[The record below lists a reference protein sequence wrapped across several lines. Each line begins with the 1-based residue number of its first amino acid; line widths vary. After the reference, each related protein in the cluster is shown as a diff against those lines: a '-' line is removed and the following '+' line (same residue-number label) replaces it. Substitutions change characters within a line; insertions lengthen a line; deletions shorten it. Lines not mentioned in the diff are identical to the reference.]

1 MLFIVII
8 IQNII
13 FRSIRSFINQN
24 RDPYRNGQ
32 VWQSIFIRVI
42 TFPISYLTT
51 TNALTFKKHT
61 IQSFQNHI
69 MERSYH

>member
-51 TNALTFKKHT
+51 TNALTFKEHT
-61 IQSFQNHI
+61 IRLIS
-69 MERSYH
+69 

>member
-24 RDPYRNGQ
+24 RDPYRKLLLGKYDSLSLFVLLLFLFHNYQ
-32 VWQSIFIRVI
+32 FTLVVCSADFLII
-42 TFPISYLTT
+42 
-51 TNALTFKKHT
+51 
-61 IQSFQNHI
+61 
-69 MERSYH
+69 YHCIDDAY